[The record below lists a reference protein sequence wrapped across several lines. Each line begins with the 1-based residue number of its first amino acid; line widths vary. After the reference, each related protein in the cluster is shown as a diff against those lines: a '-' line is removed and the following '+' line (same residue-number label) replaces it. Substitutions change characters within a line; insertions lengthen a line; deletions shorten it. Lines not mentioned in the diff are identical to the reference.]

1 MKQKIKLSTVIGKFA
16 HGKQP
21 RIQVEIQDFQARK
34 TFLTASKFWR
44 PEAREAGRIALVA
57 TTENDPMKI
66 EAQMDTPIL
75 KKRGIV
81 KFEIRPTKHQATYD
95 ALDGYEFGMGL
106 AEAWWWPQARTL
118 WLYPVPVEYRKAVNR
133 KTNGA

>member
-1 MKQKIKLSTVIGKFA
+1 MENLLTIAVLLPLASA
-16 HGKQP
+16 
-21 RIQVEIQDFQARK
+21 
-34 TFLTASKFWR
+34 FLAFLLPAK
-44 PEAREAGRIALVA
+44 
-57 TTENDPMKI
+57 K
-66 EAQMDTPIL
+66 PIL